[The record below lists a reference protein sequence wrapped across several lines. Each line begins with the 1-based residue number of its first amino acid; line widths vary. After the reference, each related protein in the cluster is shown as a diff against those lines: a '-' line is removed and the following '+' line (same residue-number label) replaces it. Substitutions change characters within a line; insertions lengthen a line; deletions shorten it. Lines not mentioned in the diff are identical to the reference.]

1 MVGLLEGG
9 IIGGLMADWGLKKK
23 ALIKKM
29 WRVDSMDDEEKHEVV
44 AHWIENFPGL
54 RDDWEDATPEQRVE
68 IYREC
73 LRLTDKA
80 MRAEPP
86 GITEI

>member
-1 MVGLLEGG
+1 MAGLLEGG

-29 WRVDSMDDEEKHEVV
+29 WSVDSMDDEEKQEVV

-54 RDDWEDATPEQRVE
+54 RDDWEDATVEERVE

-86 GITEI
+86 GIAEI

>member
-1 MVGLLEGG
+1 MAGLLEGG
-9 IIGGLMADWGLKKK
+9 IIGGLMVDWGIKKK
-23 ALIKKM
+23 ALIKRM
-29 WRVDSMDDEEKHEVV
+29 WNVDSMDEAEKQHVV

-54 RDDWEDATPEQRVE
+54 REDWEDATPEERVE

-80 MRAEPP
+80 MRADPP
-86 GITEI
+86 GIDKI